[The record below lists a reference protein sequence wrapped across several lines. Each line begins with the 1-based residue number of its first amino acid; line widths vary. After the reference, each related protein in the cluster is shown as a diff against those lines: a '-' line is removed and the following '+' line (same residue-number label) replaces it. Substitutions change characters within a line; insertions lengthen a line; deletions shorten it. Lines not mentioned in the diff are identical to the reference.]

1 MIPLIPALALAFFS
15 FLCSAFVVLRIVIPI
30 LPPHP
35 LSRRVAPS
43 EFGLP
48 NFRSLSAADQSHVW
62 LASLDIL
69 ALCIFVWEVI
79 SEYIGGPTG
88 YETGQQP
95 LPSVR
100 LWFILTA
107 RQTCLL
113 VVAGL
118 TLLHIRLGRS
128 VSFGQKHWMV
138 WGPSS
143 VLILTS
149 TGVAGILSAA
159 GLDSLFIGLAAYSS
173 SLAILSS
180 AAFIS
185 LAVTL
190 LVIRRNLSSS
200 MNGDSDPWSPM
211 RQVEEKPRPSFATE
225 EIDALRDGAS
235 WITSN
240 ASTRRDSVS
249 AWSFSTHHTVT
260 TSRHSGRP
268 QTASHPSIPAKSSY
282 WFGTSTSQLNTI
294 PPVPPLPSQ
303 YGPLSPT
310 SESLA
315 EPDPFRRIPSPL
327 PQHPRE
333 RFLGSQNS
341 WLSSSNESHTTL
353 SAWSFPATQ
362 AESVHNASSPNL
374 HTTLLPSSAAVASR
388 PVTPALSNA
397 QVLGGYG
404 YKDSEKEGGSAP
416 LPDTALDVSVYRSL
430 GWLIL
435 IWIPLGLSLP
445 YLITLSQNIPTS
457 LATSILLTLSVTMS
471 SPILA
476 LSILFRA
483 PIPIPSGLFDAP
495 NDLPTNLLR
504 GATPTSDTV
513 KWSREYKRSGSITVV
528 EGRRSGDVWL
538 SNGDAA
544 DGKGKVSRALG
555 MMSPMPKLSVLP
567 LEENEDEPTTPPLP
581 IQDGD
586 SSMPVNLH
594 SRSYSETSAQFG
606 RIRKDS
612 KASSYFSGADESIAF
627 ASKIMIAQKHYS
639 ALAQTI
645 HVNGSP
651 ERGPAAGAH
660 LFLDGPVASTSAV
673 DVPASG
679 NNRASQHLR
688 TRSVTSVNGPPTPT
702 FASFNASPSPP
713 PAFPLPPTPPSV
725 RAARLAKHKKSYS
738 SISAGKFSFGPVDDM
753 NEIDALT
760 AGVLPLLVPGL
771 KVGDDMKIRDS
782 PPATWRKRARAEL
795 EISRD
800 RSRSRSTS
808 RTRGEGK
815 AARILKA
822 LNEFG
827 EDFSSPQM
835 HSTPARTR
843 AGASK
848 AKEPRG
854 RKTSAHKRNHFSLPS
869 LGLGRDG
876 VQSLSYWSNE
886 LGRAIDNRFGQYTAV
901 PSNVEFRRNTVF
913 GAQSIPN
920 DLTNLRATQEEIVQ
934 EIVHQTTTRATPLG
948 RAMSTR
954 SLGLRAE
961 VPHNV
966 DTARSSFAS
975 MNNNVPPSAAST
987 VTLFE
992 DFVNGMETGPQAES
1006 TPHNNVAHKRVSEDT
1021 VPPLPSSNHYT
1032 TSTASNRNSVNKN
1045 RSSTNSNRRSSIVY
1059 IKSDEN
1065 ATVTP
1070 PNATSTS
1077 STSAMSSLAQ
1087 WSSRA
1092 VRPLMP
1098 KSSKLQRKASKA
1110 LTSAPNTSK
1119 LESPRGG
1126 LRPLSLL
1133 QERDTN
1139 SVAGPGVQAVN
1150 SKGTR
1155 PLALAKKE
1163 GAAISKKARARPSD
1177 ENASPDAPRSRS
1189 NKHNLK
1195 PLNLARSDTNKMR
1208 AILRQDELLPDV
1220 VVRPPS
1226 TTEHQVYAYTFR
1238 D

>member
-48 NFRSLSAADQSHVW
+48 NFRSLSAADKSHVW

-69 ALCIFVWEVI
+69 ALSIFVWEAI
-79 SEYIGGPTG
+79 SESTGGPTG
-88 YETGQQP
+88 YETGQEA
-95 LPSVR
+95 LSSVR
-100 LWFILTA
+100 LWFILTV

-128 VSFGQKHWMV
+128 VSFGKKHWML

-143 VLILTS
+143 ILILTS
-149 TGVAGILSAA
+149 TAVAGILSAA
-159 GLDSLFIGLAAYSS
+159 GLNSLFVGLVAYSS
-173 SLAILSS
+173 TLAIMGS
-180 AAFIS
+180 AAFIG

-190 LVIRRNLSSS
+190 LMIRRNLAS
-200 MNGDSDPWSPM
+200 MNEDPDSWSPM
-211 RQVEEKPRPSFATE
+211 RQVEEPRPSFATE
-225 EIDALRDGAS
+225 EIDAIRDGAS

-240 ASTRRDSVS
+240 ASSRRDSVS
-249 AWSFSTHHTVT
+249 AWSFSTHRTVT

-268 QTASHPSIPAKSSY
+268 QTASHPSVPAKSSY
-282 WFGTSTSQLNTI
+282 WFGTSTPQVNAI
-294 PPVPPLPSQ
+294 PPVPPLPSPH
-303 YGPLSPT
+303 GPLSPT
-310 SESLA
+310 SESLS

-327 PQHPRE
+327 PHHPRE

-341 WLSSSNESHTTL
+341 WLSSSNGSHTTL
-353 SAWSFPATQ
+353 SAWSYPATQ

-374 HTTLLPSSAAVASR
+374 HTTLLPSSGAISSR

-404 YKDSEKEGGSAP
+404 YKDSEKEGGSTP
-416 LPDTALDVSVYRSL
+416 LPGTNLDVSIYRSI

-435 IWIPLGLSLP
+435 IWVPLGLSLP
-445 YLITLSQNIPTS
+445 YLITLSQNIPAS
-457 LATSILLTLSVTMS
+457 LATSILFTLSVTMS

-476 LSILFRA
+476 LNILFRS
-483 PIPIPSGLFDAP
+483 PIPIPSGLFDSP
-495 NDLPTNLLR
+495 DDLPTNLLR
-504 GATPTSDTV
+504 GATPNSDTV
-513 KWSREYKRSGSITVV
+513 KWSYEYKRSASVTVV

-538 SNGDAA
+538 TNGDAA
-544 DGKGKVSRALG
+544 DGKSKVSRALG

-567 LEENEDEPTTPPLP
+567 PEENADEPTTPPLP

-612 KASSYFSGADESIAF
+612 KASSYFSGADESLAF

-645 HVNGSP
+645 QVNGSP
-651 ERGPAAGAH
+651 EKGPSAGAE
-660 LFLDGPVASTSAV
+660 LFLNGPIATTSAV
-673 DVPASG
+673 DVPVSG
-679 NNRASQHLR
+679 SNRASQHLR
-688 TRSVTSVNGPPTPT
+688 TRSVTSVGPETPT
-702 FASFNASPSPP
+702 SISFNASPSPP
-713 PAFPLPPTPPSV
+713 PAFPLPPTPPNV

-771 KVGDDMKIRDS
+771 KVGDNMKIRDS
-782 PPATWRKRARAEL
+782 PPAAWRKRAMAEL
-795 EISRD
+795 EISRE

-808 RTRGEGK
+808 RTRGDGK
-815 AARILKA
+815 SARLLKA
-822 LNEFG
+822 LSEFG
-827 EDFSSPQM
+827 EDFSSPEM

-843 AGASK
+843 AGATK
-848 AKEPRG
+848 AREARG
-854 RKTSAHKRNHFSLPS
+854 RKISAHKRNHFSLPS
-869 LGLGRDG
+869 LGLGKDG
-876 VQSLSYWSNE
+876 VQSLSYWSTE
-886 LGRAIDNRFGQYTAV
+886 LGRVIENRFGQYTAV

-913 GAQSIPN
+913 GADSIPN
-920 DLTNLRATQEEIVQ
+920 DLSNLRATPEEIVS
-934 EIVHQTTTRATPLG
+934 QTDSRGPLLG

-961 VPHNV
+961 VPHGV
-966 DTARSSFAS
+966 DTARSSIQS
-975 MNNNVPPSAAST
+975 MHNIVPPSAAST

-992 DFVNGMETGPQAES
+992 DFVNGMEFGPQAES
-1006 TPHNNVAHKRVSEDT
+1006 TPHNNIAHKRGSEDI
-1021 VPPLPSSNHYT
+1021 VPPLPSSSQYR
-1032 TSTASNRNSVNKN
+1032 TSTASHQYRNPTNKN
-1045 RSSTNSNRRSSIVY
+1045 RSSSASSRRSSIVY

-1065 ATVTP
+1065 ATIMP

-1110 LTSAPNTSK
+1110 SPPTQNTSK
-1119 LESPRGG
+1119 PESPRG

-1139 SVAGPGVQAVN
+1139 SAVGTGIQAAN
-1150 SKGTR
+1150 SPGTR
-1155 PLALAKKE
+1155 PLVLAKKE
-1163 GAAISKKARARPSD
+1163 GAAISKKAKAMPVD
-1177 ENASPDAPRSRS
+1177 ENASPDAPRSRR

-1226 TTEHQVYAYTFR
+1226 TTEHQVYAYSFR

>member
-48 NFRSLSAADQSHVW
+48 NFRSISAADQSHIW

-69 ALCIFVWEVI
+69 ALSIFVWEAI
-79 SEYIGGPTG
+79 SESTGGPTG
-88 YETGQQP
+88 YEVGQEA

-100 LWFILTA
+100 LWFILTV

-128 VSFGQKHWMV
+128 VSFGKKHWML

-149 TGVAGILSAA
+149 TAVAAILSAA
-159 GLDSLFIGLAAYSS
+159 GLNSFFFGLVAYSS
-173 SLAILSS
+173 ILAILSS
-180 AAFIS
+180 AAFIG

-190 LVIRRNLSSS
+190 LIIRKNLSSL
-200 MNGDSDPWSPM
+200 NEDPESWPPM
-211 RQVEEKPRPSFATE
+211 RHLEEKPRPSFATE
-225 EIDALRDGAS
+225 EIDAMRDGAS

-240 ASTRRDSVS
+240 ASSRRDSVS

-268 QTASHPSIPAKSSY
+268 QTTSHPSVPAKSSY
-282 WFGTSTSQLNTI
+282 WFGTSTSQVNAI
-294 PPVPPLPSQ
+294 PPVPPLPSP

-341 WLSSSNESHTTL
+341 WLSSSNGSHTTL

-362 AESVHNASSPNL
+362 AESMHNASSPNL
-374 HTTLLPSSAAVASR
+374 HTTLLPSSGAISSR
-388 PVTPALSNA
+388 PVTPALSSA

-404 YKDSEKEGGSAP
+404 YNDSEKEASSTS
-416 LPDTALDVSVYRSL
+416 LPGTALDVSLYRSL

-445 YLITLSQNIPTS
+445 YLITISQNIPIS
-457 LATSILLTLSVTMS
+457 LATSTLLTLSVTMS

-476 LSILFRA
+476 LNILFRS

-513 KWSREYKRSGSITVV
+513 KWSHEYKRSASVTVV

-538 SNGDAA
+538 TNGDAA

-567 LEENEDEPTTPPLP
+567 LEENADEPITPPLP

-612 KASSYFSGADESIAF
+612 KASSYFSGADDSIAF

-645 HVNGSP
+645 QVNGSP
-651 ERGPAAGAH
+651 EKGPSAGAH

-673 DVPASG
+673 DIASSG

-688 TRSVTSVNGPPTPT
+688 TRSVTSVSGPQTPT
-702 FASFNASPSPP
+702 SASFIASPSPP
-713 PAFPLPPTPPSV
+713 PAFPLPPTPPNV

-738 SISAGKFSFGPVDDM
+738 SISTGKFSFGPVDDM

-771 KVGDDMKIRDS
+771 QVGDDMKIRDS
-782 PPATWRKRARAEL
+782 PPATWRRRAREEL
-795 EISRD
+795 EITQE

-808 RTRGEGK
+808 RSRGEGK
-815 AARILKA
+815 TARLLKA
-822 LNEFG
+822 LTEFG
-827 EDFSSPQM
+827 EDFSSPEM

-843 AGASK
+843 AGALK
-848 AKEPRG
+848 AKQPRN
-854 RKTSAHKRNHFSLPS
+854 RKTSTHKRNHFSLPS
-869 LGLGRDG
+869 LGLGKDG
-876 VQSLSYWSNE
+876 VQSLGYWSNE
-886 LGRAIDNRFGQYTAV
+886 LGRAIESRFGQYTAV

-913 GAQSIPN
+913 GGDSIPN
-920 DLTNLRATQEEIVQ
+920 DLSNLHATPEEIVNQ
-934 EIVHQTTTRATPLG
+934 INSRGAPLG

-961 VPHNV
+961 VPHGV
-966 DTARSSFAS
+966 DTARSSIMS

-992 DFVNGMETGPQAES
+992 DFVNGLESGPHAES
-1006 TPHNNVAHKRVSEDT
+1006 TPHNNIAHKRVSEDV
-1021 VPPLPSSNHYT
+1021 VPPLPSSGHYR
-1032 TSTASNRNSVNKN
+1032 TSTASNQFRDTTNKN

-1059 IKSDEN
+1059 IKSDKH

-1070 PNATSTS
+1070 PNAISTS
-1077 STSAMSSLAQ
+1077 STTAMSSLAQ

-1098 KSSKLQRKASKA
+1098 KSSKRQRKASEA
-1110 LTSAPNTSK
+1110 SPPARSTSMP
-1119 LESPRGG
+1119 ESPRGG

-1139 SVAGPGVQAVN
+1139 SVAGPRVQAAS

-1163 GAAISKKARARPSD
+1163 GATLSKKAKVMPSD
-1177 ENASPDAPRSRS
+1177 ENASPDVPRSRM

-1238 D
+1238 N

>member
-1 MIPLIPALALAFFS
+1 MFPLIPALALAFFS

-69 ALCIFVWEVI
+69 ALCIFVWEAI
-79 SEYIGGPTG
+79 SEYMGGPTG
-88 YETGQQP
+88 YAIGQEA

-100 LWFILTA
+100 LWFMLTV
-107 RQTCLL
+107 RQTCLF

-128 VSFGQKHWMV
+128 VSFGQKHWML

-149 TGVAGILSAA
+149 TAVAGILSAA
-159 GLDSLFIGLAAYSS
+159 GLNSLFIGLAAYSS
-173 SLAILSS
+173 ILAILSS
-180 AAFIS
+180 IAFIG

-190 LVIRRNLSSS
+190 FVIRRNLSSS
-200 MNGDSDPWSPM
+200 MDDGVDHWSPM

-240 ASTRRDSVS
+240 ASSRRDSVS
-249 AWSFSTHHTVT
+249 AWSFSTHRTVT
-260 TSRHSGRP
+260 TTRHSGRA
-268 QTASHPSIPAKSSY
+268 QTALHPSIPAKSSY
-282 WFGTSTSQLNTI
+282 WFGTSTSQVNTI
-294 PPVPPLPSQ
+294 PPVPPLPSP

-310 SESLA
+310 SESLS

-341 WLSSSNESHTTL
+341 WLSSSNGSHTTL
-353 SAWSFPATQ
+353 SAWSFPTTH
-362 AESVHNASSPNL
+362 AENMHNASSPNL
-374 HTTLLPSSAAVASR
+374 QTTLLPSTTAPVSSR
-388 PVTPALSNA
+388 PATPALSSA

-404 YKDSEKEGGSAP
+404 YKDSEKEAGSTP
-416 LPDTALDVSVYRSL
+416 SSSTTLDVSIYRSL

-435 IWIPLGLSLP
+435 IWIPMGLSLP
-445 YLITLSQNIPTS
+445 YLITLSQNIPAS

-476 LSILFRA
+476 LNILFRA
-483 PIPIPSGLFDAP
+483 PIPIPSGLFDVP

-504 GATPTSDTV
+504 GASPTSDTV
-513 KWSREYKRSGSITVV
+513 KWSREYKRSASITVV

-567 LEENEDEPTTPPLP
+567 LEDDDNEPVTPPLP

-612 KASSYFSGADESIAF
+612 KASSYFSGADDSIAF

-651 ERGPAAGAH
+651 EKDPSAGAH

-673 DVPASG
+673 DVPTAG
-679 NNRASQHLR
+679 KNRASQHLR
-688 TRSVTSVNGPPTPT
+688 TRSVTSANGPETPT
-702 FASFNASPSPP
+702 SASFNASPSPP
-713 PAFPLPPTPPSV
+713 PAFPLPPTPPNV

-738 SISAGKFSFGPVDDM
+738 SISAGKYSFGPVDDM

-771 KVGDDMKIRDS
+771 KVGDNMKIKDS
-782 PPATWRKRARAEL
+782 PPATWRKRAQAEL
-795 EISRD
+795 EVSRE

-808 RTRGEGK
+808 RTRGEGRT
-815 AARILKA
+815 ARLLKA

-827 EDFSSPQM
+827 EDFSSPEM

-848 AKEPRG
+848 VKEARG

-869 LGLGRDG
+869 LGLGKDG
-876 VQSLSYWSNE
+876 VQSLSFWSNE
-886 LGRAIDNRFGQYTAV
+886 LGRAIENRFSQYTAV

-913 GAQSIPN
+913 GADSIPN
-920 DLTNLRATQEEIVQ
+920 DLSNLRASPEEIVQ
-934 EIVHQTTTRATPLG
+934 QTINRGAPLG

-961 VPHNV
+961 VPHGV
-966 DTARSSFAS
+966 DTARSSIAS
-975 MNNNVPPSAAST
+975 MINNIPPSAAST

-992 DFVNGMETGPQAES
+992 DFVNGLEAGPHAES
-1006 TPHNNVAHKRVSEDT
+1006 TPHNNAAHKRVSEDV
-1021 VPPLPSSNHYT
+1021 VPPLPSSNHYR
-1032 TSTASNRNSVNKN
+1032 TSTASNRNSINQK
-1045 RSSTNSNRRSSIVY
+1045 RSSSNSNRRSSIVY

-1070 PNATSTS
+1070 PNDSSTS

-1110 LTSAPNTSK
+1110 APSAENASK
-1119 LESPRGG
+1119 ADSPRGG

-1133 QERDTN
+1133 QERDVNT
-1139 SVAGPGVQAVN
+1139 VAGPGVPA
-1150 SKGTR
+1150 SKGIR

-1163 GAAISKKARARPSD
+1163 GAALSKKAKARPSD
-1177 ENASPDAPRSRS
+1177 ENASPDMPRSRL